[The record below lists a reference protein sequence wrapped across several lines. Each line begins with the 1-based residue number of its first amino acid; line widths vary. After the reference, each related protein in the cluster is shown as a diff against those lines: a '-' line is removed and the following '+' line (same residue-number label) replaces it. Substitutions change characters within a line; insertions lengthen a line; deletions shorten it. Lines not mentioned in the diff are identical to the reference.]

1 MADLSNRTIKFP
13 RPLKR
18 VTVTY
23 CGKPS
28 VPAQDA
34 EERERIAYERG
45 KADAHEAIAAQVEAL
60 REEMTNRQNA
70 LLQSLQEGQENAM
83 AQLSQRVP
91 QLVVRAAERVI
102 ESIEVE
108 PKHVQAIVDKIIKEA
123 PEDEK
128 LRVRLHP
135 EDLQLLRNL
144 DAGGQGKESPDA
156 AADSVDFAQ
165 ALSGLFGGD
174 DSGDALSAR
183 YPDIQFEADDSLNRG
198 DCFVESRFG
207 TLDGSVTTR
216 LRSLGGANS

>member
-13 RPLKR
+13 RPLKK

-23 CGKPS
+23 CGNPS
-28 VPAQDA
+28 VPAQEA

-45 KADAHEAIAAQVEAL
+45 KAEAHEAIAAQIEAL
-60 REEMTNRQNA
+60 REEMSSRQA
-70 LLQSLQEGQENAM
+70 TLLQSLQDGQTNAM

-102 ESIEVE
+102 DSIEVE
-108 PKHVQAIVDKIIKEA
+108 PKHVQSIVDKIIKEA

-135 EDLQLLRNL
+135 DDLQLLRNL
-144 DAGGQGKESPDA
+144 DAGSQGQESPDPTA
-156 AADSVDFAQ
+156 ESVDFAQ
-165 ALSGLFGGD
+165 ALSGLFGGEE
-174 DSGDALSAR
+174 SNDALSVR
-183 YPDIQFEADDSLNRG
+183 YPGIQFEADESLNRG

-207 TLDGSVTTR
+207 TLDGSVSTR
-216 LRSLGGANS
+216 LRSLGGADA

>member
-1 MADLSNRTIKFP
+1 
-13 RPLKR
+13 
-18 VTVTY
+18 
-23 CGKPS
+23 
-28 VPAQDA
+28 
-34 EERERIAYERG
+34 
-45 KADAHEAIAAQVEAL
+45 
-60 REEMTNRQNA
+60 
-70 LLQSLQEGQENAM
+70 
-83 AQLSQRVP
+83 
-91 QLVVRAAERVI
+91 VI
-102 ESIEVE
+102 DSIEVE

-183 YPDIQFEADDSLNRG
+183 YPDIQFEEDDSLNRG

>member
-13 RPLKR
+13 RPLKK

-102 ESIEVE
+102 DSIEVE

>member
-13 RPLKR
+13 RPLKK

-23 CGKPS
+23 CGNPS

-102 ESIEVE
+102 DSIEVE

-183 YPDIQFEADDSLNRG
+183 YPDIQFEEDDSLNRG

>member
-13 RPLKR
+13 RPLKK

>member
-13 RPLKR
+13 RPLKK

-183 YPDIQFEADDSLNRG
+183 YPDIQFEEDDSLNRG